1 MRYPLSPFEH
11 SMLHPMM
18 SCGVFFSHR
27 SAFQTHALQ
36 LVRVIILA
44 SFIIFREQ
52 LPVCLHHVLLVI
64 PFCVWPSLSTQL
76 VNLNKLLFQTFSQR
90 TRVQKPLTHFS
101 TQAIFCYQSTQ
112 LNSGFPMTLS
122 GSHKVFNEIVH
133 YNSLLG

>member
-1 MRYPLSPFEH
+1 
-11 SMLHPMM
+11 MLHPTM
-18 SCGVFFSHR
+18 SCGVFFSCR

-76 VNLNKLLFQTFSQR
+76 MNSSKLLSKCSHNVPKYRNLLLISPLKPFSAIS
-90 TRVQKPLTHFS
+90 PHSLTLGS
-101 TQAIFCYQSTQ
+101 QQ
-112 LNSGFPMTLS
+112 LCQVPTKCSMKLFTITAYLDKF
-122 GSHKVFNEIVH
+122 H
-133 YNSLLG
+133 

>member
-1 MRYPLSPFEH
+1 
-11 SMLHPMM
+11 MLHPMTP
-18 SCGVFFSHR
+18 CGVFFSCR

-52 LPVCLHHVLLVI
+52 LPVCLYHVPLVI
-64 PFCVWPSLSTQL
+64 PFCVWPSLSTQ
-76 VNLNKLLFQTFSQR
+76 VMNSSKLLFQMFSQC

-112 LNSGFPMTLS
+112 FNSGFPMTLS
-122 GSHKVFNEIVH
+122 GSHKVFDEIVH